1 MPGIEIINQYIE
13 IDPLL
18 SPNSD
23 GLGND
28 FFTINVSSI

>member
-18 SPNSD
+18 SPNGD

-28 FFTINVSSI
+28 FFTIILSSL